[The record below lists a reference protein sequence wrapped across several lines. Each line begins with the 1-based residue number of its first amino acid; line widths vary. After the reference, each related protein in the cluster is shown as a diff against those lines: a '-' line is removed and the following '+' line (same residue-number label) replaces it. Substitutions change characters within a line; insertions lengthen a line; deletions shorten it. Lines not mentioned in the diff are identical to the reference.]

1 MGMNLQRRYS
11 YQTDMIITNN
21 HPRYLVNNVS
31 GWLYKTYVL
40 TKALRETYDHV
51 RVHVIDQ
58 QKDNLLEFEK
68 LIINDSEGY
77 VRQVFLLGDETP
89 QVYARVAVPNPVYL
103 KYESEFLNLG
113 DKPIGETMLYNRPDI
128 KRGKFTYKQIKI
140 SDLPFYDT
148 KYADKELTPEHR
160 KLMNMKIWTRSSIFY
175 KDNAVF
181 AIVSET
187 IFPTIRKILGDS

>member
-1 MGMNLQRRYS
+1 MNPDNKYGYRIN
-11 YQTDMIITNN
+11 MIITNN

-40 TKALRETYDHV
+40 TKGLRETYDNV

-58 QKDNLLEFEK
+58 QKANLLEFEK
-68 LIINDSEGY
+68 KIINDSEGY

-89 QVYARVAVPNPVYL
+89 QIYARVAVPNDVYL
-103 KYESEFLNLG
+103 NHEAEFQALG

-140 SDLPFYDT
+140 SDLPFYET
-148 KYADKELTPEHR
+148 KYGDKELTVEQI

-175 KDNAVF
+175 KDAKVF

-187 IFPTIRKILGDS
+187 IFPTIRKIL